1 MSCVR
6 LWCLTYDI
14 GSVYFFS
21 YVVCRV
27 NVSATSEGWYIMSD
41 APAFQ
46 VPTIEVR
53 SPQPHAAL
61 VVLAGEHDLHSADEV
76 QQTFDKSL
84 AVCDHLIVDLSTAEF
99 IDSTIVGVLLE
110 TKKNAIELDR
120 KFNVVLGTA
129 PAVERILEVTGVVSL
144 LNVVPTVERALAA

>member
-1 MSCVR
+1 MSH
-6 LWCLTYDI
+6 
-14 GSVYFFS
+14 
-21 YVVCRV
+21 
-27 NVSATSEGWYIMSD
+27 

-53 SPQPHAAL
+53 SPRPHAAL

-76 QQTFDKSL
+76 QQTFDQSL
-84 AVCDHLIVDLSTAEF
+84 AVCDHLIVDLSAAEF
-99 IDSTIVGVLLE
+99 IDSTIVHVLLQA
-110 TKKNAIELDR
+110 KKDAVELGR

-129 PAVERILEVTGVVSL
+129 PVAERILEVTGVVPL

>member
-1 MSCVR
+1 
-6 LWCLTYDI
+6 
-14 GSVYFFS
+14 
-21 YVVCRV
+21 
-27 NVSATSEGWYIMSD
+27 MSD

-53 SPQPHAAL
+53 SPQPDAAL

-76 QQTFDKSL
+76 QQTLDQSL

-99 IDSTIVGVLLE
+99 IDSTIVGVLLQA
-110 TKKNAIELDR
+110 KKNAIELGR

-129 PAVERILEVTGVVSL
+129 PVVERILKVAGVVPL
-144 LNVVPTVERALAA
+144 LNIVPTVEQALAA

>member
-1 MSCVR
+1 
-6 LWCLTYDI
+6 
-14 GSVYFFS
+14 
-21 YVVCRV
+21 
-27 NVSATSEGWYIMSD
+27 MSD

-61 VVLAGEHDLHSADEV
+61 VVLAGEHDLYSADEV
-76 QQTFDKSL
+76 EQTFDQAL
-84 AVCDHLIVDLSTAEF
+84 AVCDHLIIDLSSAEF
-99 IDSTIVGVLLE
+99 IDSTIVAVLLE

-129 PAVERILEVTGVVSL
+129 PVVERILEVTGVVPL
-144 LNVVPTVERALAA
+144 LNVVPTVERALDA